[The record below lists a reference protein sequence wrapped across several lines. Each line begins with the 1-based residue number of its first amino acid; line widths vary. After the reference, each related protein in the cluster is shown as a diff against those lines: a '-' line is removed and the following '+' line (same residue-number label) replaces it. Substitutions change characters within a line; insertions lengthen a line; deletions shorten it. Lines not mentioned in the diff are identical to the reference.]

1 MDTPEATSAKN
12 AILGVLQRHT
22 DGVHYGKLS
31 PEEAILK
38 KVDRGRYG
46 DRHRQLLVF
55 KAVMNELKK
64 LGAISYDP
72 IRQRVGYNSGSL
84 VK

>member
-1 MDTPEATSAKN
+1 MDAAEANSAKN
-12 AILGVLQRHT
+12 AILGVLQRHA
-22 DGVHYGKLS
+22 DGLHYGKLS
-31 PEEAILK
+31 PEEALLE
-38 KVDRGRYG
+38 KVQRGRYG

-55 KAVMNELKK
+55 KAVMNELRK

-72 IRQRVGYNSGSL
+72 MRQRISYNSSSL